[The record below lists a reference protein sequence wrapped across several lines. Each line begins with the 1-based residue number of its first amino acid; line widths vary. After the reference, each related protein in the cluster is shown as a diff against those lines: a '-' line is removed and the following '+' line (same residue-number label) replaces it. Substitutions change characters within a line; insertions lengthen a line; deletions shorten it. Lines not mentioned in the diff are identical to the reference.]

1 MKSFNPLKLLRKH
14 KQKKL
19 LECKEKE
26 CREIK
31 EKRDFY
37 HRALCSCLSNG
48 NPKDKADEIRNKL
61 ARRNKM
67 LKVAEKE
74 RDKCLEEYNKL

>member
-1 MKSFNPLKLLRKH
+1 MKSFNPLKLLRKR

-19 LECKEKE
+19 LERKEKE
-26 CREIK
+26 YGKIK

-48 NPKDKADEIRNKL
+48 NPKGKAREIRNML
-61 ARRNKM
+61 ARLNKE
-67 LKVAEKE
+67 LEIAEKE
-74 RDKCLEEYNKL
+74 YEKLTNDTPY